1 MTNCFEG
8 VPAGFTEV
16 SFTHHRYIIEKVEDL
31 DMRLF
36 YIREAAENRYSVQA
50 LKRAILEDDFHHKG
64 ALTNNF
70 VEKLPASEQAFKA
83 INMFK
88 DEYLLDFINT
98 EELGARDKDD
108 VDERVLEN
116 AIVYHIRDF
125 ILKFGNGFAI
135 MGNQY
140 RIEAFGEEQ
149 FIDLLFFNRELN
161 CLVAIELKTG
171 PFKTAYLGQLNGY
184 LSLLDGFVRKPH
196 ENPSIGIL
204 ACKSRQEARLSQ
216 TSSA

>member
-1 MTNCFEG
+1 
-8 VPAGFTEV
+8 
-16 SFTHHRYIIEKVEDL
+16 
-31 DMRLF
+31 MRLF

-125 ILKFGNGFAI
+125 ILKFGNGFA
-135 MGNQY
+135 
-140 RIEAFGEEQ
+140 FGEEQ